1 MKLMTLH
8 YHRHKVSRWSASRR
22 VMRSGV
28 PGRFW
33 VVSLGKGL
41 MTVVG
46 VAGFSCVAWAA
57 SLQGEAPDIW
67 HDWQEKRIQEGVAV
81 AVAPLSDHQL
91 EQLRGRFVVP
101 EVSHGDGVILWDERP
116 GQTGQGGRRPSSSN
130 SSIGTL
136 NQQVTRVETQR
147 DSRP

>member
-1 MKLMTLH
+1 MKLMILH
-8 YHRHKVSRWSASRR
+8 FLRNKASRWSASRR
-22 VMRSGV
+22 LMRSEV
-28 PGRFW
+28 PGRCW

-41 MTVVG
+41 MTVAG

-57 SLQGEAPDIW
+57 SSQGEVSDV
-67 HDWQEKRIQEGVAV
+67 WQEGEAQEGVV
-81 AVAPLSDHQL
+81 VAPLNDHQL
-91 EQLRGRFVVP
+91 EQLRGRFVAP

-116 GQTGQGGRRPSSSN
+116 GQTGQGGHRPGTSN
-130 SSIGTL
+130 LSTGTL

>member
-1 MKLMTLH
+1 MKLMTRYFL
-8 YHRHKVSRWSASRR
+8 RNKASRWSASRR
-22 VMRSGV
+22 VMRSVV

-33 VVSLGKGL
+33 VASLGKGV
-41 MTVVG
+41 MTLAG

-57 SLQGEAPDIW
+57 SSQGPAPDV
-67 HDWQEKRIQEGVAV
+67 WQEGGAQEGVIV
-81 AVAPLSDHQL
+81 AVVPLSDHQL
-91 EQLRGRFVVP
+91 EQLRGKFVAP

-116 GQTGQGGRRPSSSN
+116 GQTGQGGHRPGTSN
-130 SSIGTL
+130 LSTGTL

>member
-1 MKLMTLH
+1 MKLMT
-8 YHRHKVSRWSASRR
+8 RHFLRNKASRWSASRR

-33 VVSLGKGL
+33 VASLGKGL
-41 MTVVG
+41 MTAAGVV
-46 VAGFSCVAWAA
+46 GFSCVAWAA
-57 SLQGEAPDIW
+57 SSQGEVPEVW
-67 HDWQEKRIQEGVAV
+67 REGVTQEEITTV
-81 AVAPLSDHQL
+81 AVAPLTDHQL
-91 EQLRGRFVVP
+91 EQLRGRFVAP

-116 GQTGQGGRRPSSSN
+116 GQTGQGGHRPGTSN
-130 SSIGTL
+130 LSTGTL